1 MEDTKTD
8 TASVRR
14 ALPPWSQEVL
24 HKVAELKDLLPQVD
38 DAQHRASVATLI
50 AQAEAFATLR
60 KPGKEVWA
68 QIREWWY
75 GSRIEQAWTC
85 LHQAE
90 LGLVEHGKSEF
101 LKTTAL
107 EIALSL
113 GSVLDAKDP
122 LRLRLEN
129 YVRSLPDPLKPA
141 GPAPGA
147 GAAPGPGA
155 APAHAQTHAA
165 AHAGAVA
172 AAPGSTTTTSTST
185 TTPAA

>member
-1 MEDTKTD
+1 MGDVKTE
-8 TASVRR
+8 TGFTRR

-24 HKVAELKDLLPQVD
+24 HKVMELRDLLPQVED
-38 DAQHRASVATLI
+38 DHRASVEALI
-50 AQAEAFATLR
+50 NQAEAFATLR
-60 KPGKEVWA
+60 KPGGEAWA

-90 LGLVEHGKSEF
+90 LGLVEHGKPDF

-107 EIALSL
+107 EIALAQGSL
-113 GSVLDAKDP
+113 LETKDP

-129 YVRSLPDPLKPA
+129 YVRSLPDPAQPHAPA
-141 GPAPGA
+141 Y
-147 GAAPGPGA
+147 GAAPVPA
-155 APAHAQTHAA
+155 AHAQAHGS

-172 AAPGSTTTTSTST
+172 AAPASTTTTTTSTST
-185 TTPAA
+185 TTPTS

>member
-1 MEDTKTD
+1 MGNVKTEIG
-8 TASVRR
+8 SPRR

-24 HKVAELKDLLPQVD
+24 HKVMELRDLLPQVE
-38 DAQHRASVATLI
+38 DAHRASVATLI
-50 AQAEAFATLR
+50 DQAEAFATLR
-60 KPGKEVWA
+60 KPGGEAWA

-90 LGLVEHGKSEF
+90 LGLVEHGKAEF
-101 LKTTAL
+101 LETTAL

-113 GSVLDAKDP
+113 GSVLDARDP

>member
-1 MEDTKTD
+1 MEDTKTE
-8 TASVRR
+8 TSSLRR

-24 HKVAELKDLLPQVD
+24 HKVAELRDQLPQVD
-38 DAQHRASVATLI
+38 DAHHRASVATLI
-50 AQAEAFATLR
+50 TEAEAFATLR

-75 GSRIEQAWTC
+75 GSRVEQAWTC

-101 LKTTAL
+101 LETTAL

-129 YVRSLPDPLKPA
+129 YVRSLPDPLKP
-141 GPAPGA
+141 PAP
-147 GAAPGPGA
+147 APGPGA
-155 APAHAQTHAA
+155 APVPVPPAHAQAHAA

-185 TTPAA
+185 TTPAG

>member
-1 MEDTKTD
+1 MGDEKMETG
-8 TASVRR
+8 SPRR

-24 HKVAELKDLLPQVD
+24 HKVAELRDMLPQVQD
-38 DAQHRASVATLI
+38 KHLEQVTSLVDR
-50 AQAEAFATLR
+50 AEAFATLR
-60 KPGKEVWA
+60 KPGAEVWA

-90 LGLVEHGKSEF
+90 LGLVEYGNPEF
-101 LKTTAL
+101 LKTSAL

-113 GSVLDAKDP
+113 GGVLDPKDP
-122 LRLRLEN
+122 IRVRLEN
-129 YVRSLPDPLKPA
+129 YVRDLPDPSKPH
-141 GPAPGA
+141 PPGT
-147 GAAPGPGA
+147 GA
-155 APAHAQTHAA
+155 APAPMPAGHGQAHAS

-185 TTPAA
+185 TTPKS